1 MKKVLVS
8 ILALVMLFT
17 SLSVLAEGNEAVTL
31 EVNTARLTVYAADDA
46 NAAAFRTGENAENT
60 LPVLLLPVKKSLT
73 IQAAVKPATV
83 KNKKTVLSVAD
94 ETVAQVRGN
103 AVTGLK
109 AGETVLTVASE
120 QDPSVT
126 AQYLVVVYV
135 PVTRIIVSADSKNV
149 AAGQT
154 AALKAAFV
162 PEDATVKDVVWSS
175 SAEEIAKVDEN
186 GTVTGVKRGNVRIT
200 ATAKDGGKVHSDF
213 YMLVSQNAEQITL
226 DKQELTIDTGRNALL
241 KATVLPNET
250 NDKAVVWTSSDE
262 KVAKVNSNGLVTGVA
277 RGDCEIACTS
287 KNDANIWAKATVHV
301 QQPVKKISFG
311 DAPAVYAGETGTLTW
326 KVEPADAS
334 NPAVKLTSS
343 NENILKISE
352 DGTVTGVSVGTAV
365 VKAVATDGSNRQA
378 QIKVRVLQHV
388 TGVHMRRRVAYID
401 PGESAV
407 ASAVVVP
414 ERNTNH
420 NMTWSST
427 DESIATAK
435 RDKAQG
441 DHVRIKGVTK
451 GEATVTGVTEDGG
464 FQDSILVR
472 VGDWS
477 HMAEISEA
485 EITGKG
491 KLEIKVKNISKHMTL
506 TWFKI
511 EIEAFDSKGKPVVI
525 NKKDKTNKVIA
536 TLERS
541 VEPGKTT
548 PADKWKLQ
556 DYDDEA
562 GFQRMTVRLLEYQ
575 IEGDWVKQ
583 LRKSLQP
590 TYTYKPGK
598 KK

>member
-8 ILALVMLFT
+8 VLALVMLFM
-17 SLSVLAEGNEAVTL
+17 SVSALAEENEAVTL
-31 EVNTARLTVYAADDA
+31 EVNTAKLTVYAADDA
-46 NAAAFRTGENAENT
+46 AAAAFRTGENAENT
-60 LPVLLLPVKKSLT
+60 LPILLLPVKKSLT
-73 IQAAVKPATV
+73 LQASVKPATV

-109 AGETVLTVASE
+109 AGETVLTIASE
-120 QDPSVT
+120 QDPSATV
-126 AQYLVVVYV
+126 QYLVVVYV
-135 PVTRIIVSADSKNV
+135 PVTRINVTADSKNV

-162 PEDATVKDVVWSS
+162 PEDATVKEVTWTS
-175 SAEEIAKVDEN
+175 SAEDIAKVDEN

-200 ATAKDGGKVHSDF
+200 ATAKDGGKIHSDF
-213 YMLVSQNAEQITL
+213 YMQVSQNAEQITL
-226 DKQELTIDTGRNALL
+226 DKQELTIDTGRNAML
-241 KATVLPNET
+241 KATVLPKET
-250 NDKAVVWTSSDE
+250 NDKAVVWTSSDD
-262 KVAKVNSNGLVTGVA
+262 KIAKVNSNGLVTGVA
-277 RGDCEIACTS
+277 RGDCEIVCTS
-287 KNDANIWAKATVHV
+287 KNDANVWAKAVVHV
-301 QQPVKKISFG
+301 QQPVKKISIV
-311 DAPAVYAGETGTLTW
+311 DAPSVYADETGVLTW

-352 DGTVTGVSVGTAV
+352 DGTMTGVSVGTV
-365 VKAVATDGSNRQA
+365 TVKVAATDGSNKQA
-378 QIKVRVLQHV
+378 QIKVKVLQHV
-388 TGVHMRRRVAYID
+388 KSVSMRRKVAYLD

-407 ASAVVVP
+407 ASAVVNP
-414 ERNTNH
+414 EKNTNH
-420 NMTWSST
+420 NMTWESA

-435 RDKAQG
+435 RDKTQG
-441 DHVRIKGVTK
+441 DHVRIKAVSK
-451 GEATVTGVTEDGG
+451 GETKVTGTTEDGG
-464 FQDSILVR
+464 HQTSIVVK

-477 HMAEISEA
+477 HLAEITDA
-485 EITGKG
+485 CITGKG
-491 KLEIKVKNISKHMTL
+491 KLEITVKNISKHVTL

-511 EIEAFDSKGKPVVI
+511 EIEAFDSKGKPVII

-536 TLERS
+536 TLERI
-541 VEPGKTT
+541 VDPGKST
-548 PADKWKLQ
+548 PEDKWKLQ
-556 DYDDEA
+556 DYDDEE
-562 GFQRMTVRLLEYQ
+562 GFQRMTIRLLEYQ

>member
-8 ILALVMLFT
+8 ILALVMLCA
-17 SLSVLAEGNEAVTL
+17 SLTALAEGNEAVTL
-31 EVNTARLTVYAADDA
+31 EVNTTKLAVYAADDA
-46 NAAAFRTGENAENT
+46 NVAAFRSGENAENT
-60 LPVLLLPVKKSLT
+60 LPVLLLGVKKSLT
-73 IQAAVKPATV
+73 LQATVKPAAV

-120 QDPSVT
+120 QDPSAA
-126 AQYLVVVYV
+126 AQYLLVVYV
-135 PVTRIIVSADSKNV
+135 PVTRINVSADSKIV

-154 AALKAAFV
+154 AALKAAVV
-162 PEDATVKDVVWSS
+162 PEDATVKDVTWTS
-175 SAEEIAKVDEN
+175 SAEDIAKVDEN

-200 ATAKDGGKVHSDF
+200 ATTKDGGKIHSDF
-213 YMLVSQNAEQITL
+213 YMQVSQNAEQITL
-226 DKQELTIDTGRNALL
+226 DKQELTLDTGRNGLL
-241 KATVLPNET
+241 KATVLPKET

-262 KVAKVNSNGLVTGVA
+262 KIAKVNSNGQVTGVA
-277 RGDCEIACTS
+277 RGDCEIICTS
-287 KNDANIWAKATVHV
+287 KNDANVWAKAAVHV

-311 DAPAVYAGETGTLTW
+311 AAPAVYAGETGVLTW
-326 KVEPADAS
+326 TVEPADAS

-343 NENILKISE
+343 DTGVLTIAE
-352 DGTVTGVSVGTAV
+352 DGTITGVGTGTAT

-378 QIKVRVLQHV
+378 QIKVHVLQHV
-388 TGVHMRRRVAYID
+388 TSVRMRRDVAYID

-407 ASAVVVP
+407 ASAVVTP

-420 NMTWSST
+420 NMTWTSA

-435 RDKAQG
+435 RDKTQG
-441 DHVRIKGVTK
+441 DHVRIKGVSK
-451 GEATVTGVTEDGG
+451 GETTITGVTEDGG
-464 FQDSILVR
+464 HTTSIDVK

-477 HMAEISEA
+477 HLADITDA
-485 EITGKG
+485 RITGKG
-491 KLEIKVKNISKHMTL
+491 KLEITVKNISKHVTL

-511 EIEAFDSKGKPVVI
+511 EIEAFDSKGKPVII
-525 NKKDKTNKVIA
+525 NKKDKTNKVVA
-536 TLERS
+536 TLERT
-541 VEPGKTT
+541 VDPGKTT
-548 PADKWKLQ
+548 PEDKWKLQ
-556 DYDDEA
+556 DYDDEE

-590 TYTYKPGK
+590 TYTYKPK

>member
-8 ILALVMLFT
+8 ILALVMLCA
-17 SLSVLAEGNEAVTL
+17 SLSALAEGNEAVTL
-31 EVNTARLTVYAADDA
+31 EVNTAKLTVYAADDA
-46 NAAAFRTGENAENT
+46 NAAAFRSGENAENT
-60 LPVLLLPVKKSLT
+60 LPVLLLGVKKSLT
-73 IQAAVKPATV
+73 LQAAVKPATV

-120 QDPSVT
+120 QDPS
-126 AQYLVVVYV
+126 AAEQYLLVVYV
-135 PVTRIIVSADSKNV
+135 PVTRINVSADSKTV

-154 AALKAAFV
+154 VALKAAVV
-162 PEDATVKDVVWSS
+162 PEDATVKDVTWTS
-175 SAEEIAKVDEN
+175 SAEDIAKVDEN

-200 ATAKDGGKVHSDF
+200 ATAKDGGKIHSDF
-213 YMLVSQNAEQITL
+213 YMQVSQNAEQVTL
-226 DKQELTIDTGRNALL
+226 DKQELTIDTGRNGLL
-241 KATVLPNET
+241 KATVLPKET

-262 KVAKVNSNGLVTGVA
+262 KIAKVNSNGQVTGVA
-277 RGDCEIACTS
+277 RGDCEIICTS
-287 KNDANIWAKATVHV
+287 KNDANVWAKAAVHV

-311 DAPAVYAGETGTLTW
+311 AVPAVYAGETGVLTW
-326 KVEPADAS
+326 TVEPADAS

-343 NENILKISE
+343 DTGILTIAE
-352 DGTVTGVSVGTAV
+352 DGTITGVSTGTAT

-378 QIKVRVLQHV
+378 QIKVHVLQHV
-388 TGVHMRRRVAYID
+388 TGVRMRRDVAYID

-407 ASAVVVP
+407 ASAVITP

-420 NMTWSST
+420 NMTWTSA

-435 RDKAQG
+435 RDKTQG
-441 DHVRIKGVTK
+441 DHVRIKGIKK
-451 GEATVTGVTEDGG
+451 GETTITGTTEDGG
-464 FQDSILVR
+464 HTTSIDVK

-477 HMAEISEA
+477 HLADITDA
-485 EITGKG
+485 CITGKG
-491 KLEIKVKNISKHMTL
+491 KLEITVKNISKHVTL

-511 EIEAFDSKGKPVVI
+511 EIEAFDSKGKPVII

-536 TLERS
+536 TLERT

-548 PADKWKLQ
+548 PEDKWKLQ

-562 GFQRMTVRLLEYQ
+562 GFQRMTIRLLEYQ

-590 TYTYKPGK
+590 TYTYKPK
-598 KK
+598 KN

>member
-8 ILALVMLFT
+8 ILALVMLCA
-17 SLSVLAEGNEAVTL
+17 SLSALAEGNEAVTL
-31 EVNTARLTVYAADDA
+31 EVNTAKLTVYAADDA
-46 NAAAFRTGENAENT
+46 AAAAFRSGENAENT
-60 LPVLLLPVKKSLT
+60 LPVLLLGVKKSLT
-73 IQAAVKPATV
+73 LQAAVKPATV

-120 QDPSVT
+120 QDPS
-126 AQYLVVVYV
+126 AAEQYLLVVYV
-135 PVTRIIVSADSKNV
+135 PVTRINVSADSKIV

-154 AALKAAFV
+154 AALKAAVV
-162 PEDATVKDVVWSS
+162 PEDATVKDVTWTS
-175 SAEEIAKVDEN
+175 SAEDIAKVDEN

-200 ATAKDGGKVHSDF
+200 ATTKDGGKIHSDF
-213 YMLVSQNAEQITL
+213 YMQVSQNAEQITL
-226 DKQELTIDTGRNALL
+226 DKQELTLDTGRNGLL
-241 KATVLPNET
+241 KATVLPKET

-262 KVAKVNSNGLVTGVA
+262 KIAKVNSNGQVTGVA
-277 RGDCEIACTS
+277 RGDCEIICTS
-287 KNDANIWAKATVHV
+287 KNDANVWAKASVHV

-311 DAPAVYAGETGTLTW
+311 AAPAVYAGETGVLTW
-326 KVEPADAS
+326 TVEPADAS

-343 NENILKISE
+343 DTGILTIAE
-352 DGTVTGVSVGTAV
+352 DGTITGVSTGTAT

-378 QIKVRVLQHV
+378 QIKVHVLQHV
-388 TGVHMRRRVAYID
+388 TSVRMRRDVAYID

-407 ASAVVVP
+407 ASAVVTP

-420 NMTWSST
+420 NMTWTSA

-435 RDKAQG
+435 RDKTQG
-441 DHVRIKGVTK
+441 DHVRIKGVSK
-451 GEATVTGVTEDGG
+451 GETTITGVTEDGG
-464 FQDSILVR
+464 HTTSIDVK

-477 HMAEISEA
+477 HLADITDA
-485 EITGKG
+485 CITGKG
-491 KLEIKVKNISKHMTL
+491 KLEITVKNISKHVTL

-511 EIEAFDSKGKPVVI
+511 EIEAFDSKGKPVII
-525 NKKDKTNKVIA
+525 NKKDKTNKVVA
-536 TLERS
+536 TLERT

-548 PADKWKLQ
+548 PEDKWKLQ

-590 TYTYKPGK
+590 TYTYKPK

>member
-8 ILALVMLFT
+8 VLALVMLFT
-17 SLSVLAEGNEAVTL
+17 SLSVLAEGNEAITL

-46 NAAAFRTGENAENT
+46 NAAAFRAGENAENT

-126 AQYLVVVYV
+126 AQYLVVVYI

-154 AALKAAFV
+154 MALKAAFV

-241 KATVLPNET
+241 KATVLPKET

-277 RGDCEIACTS
+277 RGDCEIVCTS

-365 VKAVATDGSNRQA
+365 VQAVATDGSNRQA

-441 DHVRIKGVTK
+441 DHVRIKGITK

-536 TLERS
+536 TLERT
-541 VEPGKTT
+541 VDPGKTT

-556 DYDDEA
+556 DYDDEE
-562 GFQRMTVRLLEYQ
+562 GFQQMTIRLLEYQ